1 MLRHSDN
8 VHVVTRVEKNLYR
21 LPLLSLFARPKF
33 ILKCRFGLFFTII
46 LKPQQIVGIFCK
58 SQVMF

>member
-21 LPLLSLFARPKF
+21 LPLLLLFARPKF
-33 ILKCRFGLFFTII
+33 ILKCRFGLFFNYSETTTDYWYF
-46 LKPQQIVGIFCK
+46 L
-58 SQVMF
+58 